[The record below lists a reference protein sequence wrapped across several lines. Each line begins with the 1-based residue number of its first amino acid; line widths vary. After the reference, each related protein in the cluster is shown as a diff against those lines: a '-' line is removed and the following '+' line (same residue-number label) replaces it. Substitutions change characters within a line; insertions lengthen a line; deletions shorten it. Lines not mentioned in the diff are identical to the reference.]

1 MIIALGVVVAR
12 DAILESAV
20 AGFRQRIHVRQYER
34 RLRTRWRAAI
44 SWRLRER
51 NIPTWVDHH
60 HRLSEESTHEG
71 RWYSWILRL
80 GHRLFRS
87 ISSEEKDPAWKF
99 QSGPRHK
106 RLNLEA
112 LTDADLHAA
121 ALEVGAPL
129 SKLVPEALRTNRNS
143 SLGDPLSPRPTI
155 EHGQGDPTSTSLT
168 HVRLG
173 GMLALVGNF
182 AMAVTPGANADT
194 AGDNP
199 DATATSPEI
208 AAMNE
213 GQINDDDHDDPS
225 DHPPRSASH
234 RMPLTITATMHEDD
248 HSMEA
253 TLAKDERYLFY
264 TRLGLALLLFFIF
277 WAVCS
282 EFKLTW

>member
-1 MIIALGVVVAR
+1 
-12 DAILESAV
+12 
-20 AGFRQRIHVRQYER
+20 
-34 RLRTRWRAAI
+34 
-44 SWRLRER
+44 
-51 NIPTWVDHH
+51 
-60 HRLSEESTHEG
+60 
-71 RWYSWILRL
+71 
-80 GHRLFRS
+80 
-87 ISSEEKDPAWKF
+87 
-99 QSGPRHK
+99 
-106 RLNLEA
+106 
-112 LTDADLHAA
+112 
-121 ALEVGAPL
+121 
-129 SKLVPEALRTNRNS
+129 
-143 SLGDPLSPRPTI
+143 
-155 EHGQGDPTSTSLT
+155 
-168 HVRLG
+168 
-173 GMLALVGNF
+173 MLALVGNF

-213 GQINDDDHDDPS
+213 GQINDDDHEATS